1 MLVLSLQCGNLLFCQ
16 YSNTKLQGEHEPSG
30 KPTLCVQVQVRLQR
44 PTVVAEIG
52 FMLSVTKFFVPG
64 VTMSGVT
71 PTPFESNDVVL
82 EGMCANPDVPEAY
95 SLLLA
100 GNYTNVFSGS
110 VQHLAR
116 MPALHR
122 HDISIRW
129 HSCHI

>member
-1 MLVLSLQCGNLLFCQ
+1 ML
-16 YSNTKLQGEHEPSG
+16 SG
-30 KPTLCVQVQVRLQR
+30 KPILCVQVQVRLQR

-82 EGMCANPDVPEAY
+82 EGMYANPGLPEAY
-95 SLLLA
+95 SLLLS
-100 GNYTNVFSGS
+100 GNCTNVFSDA

-122 HDISIRW
+122 HDISISW
-129 HSCHI
+129 HFCYL